1 MIFRLDC
8 RFARISSVLVV
19 SFGSSSLVGV
29 VLAAA
34 ACFRTRLPARST
46 HAAPPGPN
54 GLPAAPGGARTA
66 PRGWTR
72 AGLARPPPLAGTGGS
87 TTAPLPCLRCQRPA
101 GGESATPGF
110 PGTLR
115 RGYFAPGR
123 AAVLDTRPLRWSV
136 WEKELL
142 ADLART
148 MLASSAVAAARHRTR
163 HIYVLYLCIACTTV
177 WSRRILRAVSYVVMR

>member
-1 MIFRLDC
+1 M
-8 RFARISSVLVV
+8 
-19 SFGSSSLVGV
+19 
-29 VLAAA
+29 
-34 ACFRTRLPARST
+34 
-46 HAAPPGPN
+46 
-54 GLPAAPGGARTA
+54 
-66 PRGWTR
+66 
-72 AGLARPPPLAGTGGS
+72 
-87 TTAPLPCLRCQRPA
+87 
-101 GGESATPGF
+101 PGF

-163 HIYVLYLCIACTTV
+163 HIYVLYLCTACTTV